1 MLYYTHVYLTRTHI
15 YTHTL
20 LLYIDITYKYP
31 DPAEA
36 YIARPTTYKLDKKR
50 VYNYRK
56 IIFNLYT
63 VENIHKN
70 SGTSTTTATT
80 NSNNNSGSSSNVN
93 VYIEQTLYN
102 AFTLAKAEYQ
112 GMYIL
117 YILYILYIVN
127 SILVYI
133 VYTIPVYIFTLYVY
147 CYTVYPMPTM
157 LCIYHIP
164 VYTT

>member
-1 MLYYTHVYLTRTHI
+1 MYTLK
-15 YTHTL
+15 
-20 LLYIDITYKYP
+20 YIDITYKYP

-63 VENIHKN
+63 VENIYKN
-70 SGTSTTTATT
+70 TTTATT
-80 NSNNNSGSSSNVN
+80 NSNSNNSNSNVN

-112 GMYIL
+112 GMY
-117 YILYILYIVN
+117 
-127 SILVYI
+127 
-133 VYTIPVYIFTLYVY
+133 
-147 CYTVYPMPTM
+147 TV
-157 LCIYHIP
+157 
-164 VYTT
+164 

>member
-1 MLYYTHVYLTRTHI
+1 MHSYIYTTPHI
-15 YTHTL
+15 YTTPI
-20 LLYIDITYKYP
+20 YIDITYKYP

-56 IIFNLYT
+56 IMFNLYT
-63 VENIHKN
+63 VDNIYRN
-70 SGTSTTTATT
+70 STVTATAT
-80 NSNNNSGSSSNVN
+80 CSNSNSSSSNVN

-117 YILYILYIVN
+117 YVIG
-127 SILVYI
+127 YI
-133 VYTIPVYIFTLYVY
+133 VYAVYIYST
-147 CYTVYPMPTM
+147 
-157 LCIYHIP
+157 IIDS
-164 VYTT
+164 